1 MHQGKEDATTV
12 FQVLL
17 SISWLRAKG
26 TPGDSIS
33 AFSSIN
39 TCKDAQRSGNLMV
52 AGFTKAKVWKVP
64 QYPLEEAGELRMK
77 SRAEHSHGS
86 KFIQSIA
93 RTKTLPGLMV
103 KAYACHS
110 KAET

>member
-1 MHQGKEDATTV
+1 
-12 FQVLL
+12 
-17 SISWLRAKG
+17 
-26 TPGDSIS
+26 
-33 AFSSIN
+33 
-39 TCKDAQRSGNLMV
+39 MV